1 VDVDGSIHLDK
12 AQQVAALRRRRG
24 VPASASKVFAEA
36 RRIAWEDRIDAVFAL
51 ELLLRV
57 EHEK

>member
-1 VDVDGSIHLDK
+1 MDGPIHLDK

-24 VPASASKVFAEA
+24 VPASASKVSAEA
-36 RRIAWEDRIDAVFAL
+36 RRVAWEDRIEAAFAL

-57 EHEK
+57 EQEK